1 MWLVE
6 SVMSRRVVPME
17 VRLAVAAFEAVDAG
31 GDGTANVSAVC
42 RELGIS
48 RDSFYRYR
56 ARVEVEGF
64 AGLLPRSSRPRTSPN
79 QTSPEVVSAIVAARA
94 RLIEQGWDHGAR
106 SIQFRL
112 VRAKVA
118 VPSARTVH
126 RVLVRQGLIEP
137 APAKRP
143 RSSFHRFEHP
153 APNGC
158 WQLDGT
164 EWALADGSPVCILR
178 LVDDHSRLILAT
190 RAVPAETTEHAW
202 ALMETALARHGRPV
216 MLLSDGGS
224 AFTSRRTTGGIS
236 VFEQRVR
243 DQGINP
249 VVSSPRHPQTCGK
262 KERDWQPLKRWLA
275 AHPQLATG
283 PNCNAC
289 WTATTCCST
298 PNDPIKASTERLLP
312 SVTTPARRPGRT
324 RDHDPP
330 RSATR
335 TSPSAPAGWSSWATV
350 PGQHRPPMD
359 RSNRH
364 RCPRQP
370 RRRHPSRRETHQTPR
385 HRPRPT
391 HPGQR
396 PQTRPPTH
404 TATVRNVLT
413 HVSDTSRHMTG
424 AITPG
429 RCRLL
434 RGSRSRSRRSP
445 HSAGAITLGRC
456 RFSRVH
462 LRNLQLPAAVTPGR

>member
-1 MWLVE
+1 
-6 SVMSRRVVPME
+6 ME

-275 AHPQLATG
+275 AHPAARDRSELQRLLDCYDVLF
-283 PNCNAC
+283 N
-289 WTATTCCST
+289 
-298 PNDPIKASTERLLP
+298 TERP
-312 SVTTPARRPGRT
+312 HQGINGATPAERYHASAKARPHPGPRPAPVSYKNKPVRPGGAVELGNKFRVNIGHQWT
-324 RDHDPP
+324 
-330 RSATR
+330 
-335 TSPSAPAGWSSWATV
+335 GATV
-350 PGQHRPPMD
+350 TVVRDNLDVAILHDGKLIKRLVIDPD
-359 RSNRH
+359 RRIQVS
-364 RCPRQP
+364 
-370 RRRHPSRRETHQTPR
+370 
-385 HRPRPT
+385 
-391 HPGQR
+391 GLKLG
-396 PQTRPPTH
+396 RPPT
-404 TATVRNVLT
+404 RLQ
-413 HVSDTSRHMTG
+413 SETS
-424 AITPG
+424 
-429 RCRLL
+429 
-434 RGSRSRSRRSP
+434 
-445 HSAGAITLGRC
+445 
-456 RFSRVH
+456 
-462 LRNLQLPAAVTPGR
+462 